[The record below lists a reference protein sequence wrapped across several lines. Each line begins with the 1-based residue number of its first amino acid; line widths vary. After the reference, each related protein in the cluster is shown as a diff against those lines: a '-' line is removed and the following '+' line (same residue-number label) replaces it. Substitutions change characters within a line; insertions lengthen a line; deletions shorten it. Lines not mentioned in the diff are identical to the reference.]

1 MLFLEYLARVKD
13 NRFGKKYKEF
23 IEKLY
28 KKLKEEYLIKKQN
41 SNKNSISGDSIAVSN
56 DSIEE
61 KRSN

>member
-41 SNKNSISGDSIAVSN
+41 SNKNSISGDSIAV
-56 DSIEE
+56 
-61 KRSN
+61 

>member
-13 NRFGKKYKEF
+13 NRFGKKYKEV

-56 DSIEE
+56 DSIEK